1 MSTTI
6 TDRVVAIVEP
16 IVAAA
21 SLTVYDVDHAGGTL
35 RVFVDGPDG
44 VTLAQLDELT
54 RTISVALDVADPIPG
69 HYTLEV
75 SSPGLERSLRR
86 ADHFA
91 GAVGEMVS
99 VRTVPGPDGRQRVR
113 GVLTGATADTITID
127 VDEGPLE
134 LALGD
139 VERATVVFEWGPGP
153 KPGGPKHGPGRGG
166 GRHQAASEQAGAK
179 GQGA

>member
-6 TDRVVAIVEP
+6 TDRVYAIVEP

-21 SLTVYDVDHAGGTL
+21 ALTLYDVDHSGGTL
-35 RVFVDGPDG
+35 RVFVDGPEG
-44 VTLAQLDELT
+44 VTLAQLDELS
-54 RTISVALDVADPIPG
+54 RTVSVALDVADPIPG

-86 ADHFA
+86 PEHFA
-91 GAVGEMVS
+91 GAVGEVVS
-99 VRTVPGPDGRQRVR
+99 VRTVPGPEGRRRVR
-113 GVLTGATADTITID
+113 GVLTAATADVISID
-127 VDEGPLE
+127 GDEGHME
-134 LALGD
+134 LLLPD

-153 KPGGPKHGPGRGG
+153 KPGAGRNGAREQR
-166 GRHQAASEQAGAK
+166 RHTDEKAGAK

>member
-21 SLTVYDVDHAGGTL
+21 SLTLYDVDHAGGTL

-54 RTISVALDVADPIPG
+54 RTVSVALDVADPIPG

-86 ADHFA
+86 AEHFA
-91 GAVGEMVS
+91 GAVGEVVS
-99 VRTVPGPDGRQRVR
+99 VRTVPGPDGRERVR
-113 GVLTGATADTITID
+113 GVLTGATADAITIEAD
-127 VDEGPLE
+127 HGPVE
-134 LALGD
+134 VALGD
-139 VERATVVFEWGPGP
+139 IERATVVFEWGPGP
-153 KPGGPKHGPGRGG
+153 KPGGPK
-166 GRHQAASEQAGAK
+166 QAAGRATGPHHAAREEAGAK